1 MKRRT
6 NTLRSPQ
13 EQKADLHRDYGY
25 MVKEPS
31 KINEIWKQ
39 KPYES
44 VQKVGGNTWRMKD
57 FAQ

>member
-13 EQKADLHRDYGY
+13 EQRADSNRDYGY

-44 VQKVGGNTWRMKD
+44 VKK
-57 FAQ
+57 